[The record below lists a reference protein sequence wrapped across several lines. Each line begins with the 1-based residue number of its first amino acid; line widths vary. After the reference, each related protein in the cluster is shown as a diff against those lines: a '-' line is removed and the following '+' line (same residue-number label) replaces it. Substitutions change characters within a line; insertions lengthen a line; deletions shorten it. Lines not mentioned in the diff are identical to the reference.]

1 MTTIARGAEGQMSFD
16 GRSVTITRRGLLPML
31 FHGSGGTKT
40 ISLAS
45 ITAVQHRRC
54 GFYAGYLQLSITG
67 EADGS
72 NAGGLNRSISK
83 DENTVVFYLV
93 AQTAFAEL
101 AAELRNAIAE
111 RNFPGTAAGPAS
123 AGAQQGAT
131 PNVFEQL
138 TELGA
143 LRDRGFI
150 TPEDFVTKK
159 NELLARI

>member
-111 RNFPGTAAGPAS
+111 RNFPGTAAGPTPA
-123 AGAQQGAT
+123 GAT